1 MNLSPRLVALTL
13 APLVTAAALLGA
25 SPASAATDD
34 VSWTVRTASNALG
47 ADRTNFSY
55 ALNPGAHLDD
65 GLVVAN
71 RGTETIELDV
81 YAADGYT
88 TSTGAVDLRLAAE
101 QPTGVGKWIAVPQR
115 HVSVPAGQ
123 TVEVPFT
130 VDVPADATPG
140 DYAGGVVTSLTVA
153 DQSANVN
160 VDRRLGIRAGIRV
173 GGDLVPALSVDDV
186 RVDWDG
192 GVVPFLFGDATVHY
206 GLHNTGNVSLTA
218 DDTDAVAG
226 PFGLGRAEAA
236 PDAASPVL
244 LPGETWPR
252 DVRVSG
258 VAAMGLLWASV
269 TATPTVT
276 DASGSI
282 TALDPVEASA
292 VGAAVPWPLL
302 AVLVLAVLAT
312 VFGPRWLRARRRR
325 RQEAEDARVA
335 EAVARSLAEKDDA
348 LSHAG

>member
-1 MNLSPRLVALTL
+1 M
-13 APLVTAAALLGA
+13 
-25 SPASAATDD
+25 
-34 VSWTVRTASNALG
+34 
-47 ADRTNFSY
+47 
-55 ALNPGAHLDD
+55 
-65 GLVVAN
+65 
-71 RGTETIELDV
+71 
-81 YAADGYT
+81 
-88 TSTGAVDLRLAAE
+88 
-101 QPTGVGKWIAVPQR
+101 
-115 HVSVPAGQ
+115 
-123 TVEVPFT
+123 
-130 VDVPADATPG
+130 
-140 DYAGGVVTSLTVA
+140 
-153 DQSANVN
+153 
-160 VDRRLGIRAGIRV
+160 
-173 GGDLVPALSVDDV
+173 
-186 RVDWDG
+186 
-192 GVVPFLFGDATVHY
+192 
-206 GLHNTGNVSLTA
+206 
-218 DDTDAVAG
+218 
-226 PFGLGRAEAA
+226 
-236 PDAASPVL
+236 L

-302 AVLVLAVLAT
+302 AVLVLAVLGA